1 MQVSAAAESS
11 DALSGSTYSGEV
23 YTFDGR
29 AFLPLGH
36 EHVLATRLTYG
47 WGTGQPRPFVLGGS
61 RSTEGAALPLDPAV
75 LNSPFDQRRLA
86 LRGYDSG
93 LAGLVGRRMFTGSVE
108 WRFPVSRIERGF
120 MAPPVGL
127 SQVYGSMFAE
137 TGDAWDNGRHP
148 DNTYSDAGLEAHA
161 DVVLFY
167 QMLLHLRLGY
177 AYGFADNGGN
187 HVYLQLGSSF

>member
-1 MQVSAAAESS
+1 VQLSVAAETS
-11 DALSGSTYSGEV
+11 DALSGSSYGGEV

-29 AFLPLGH
+29 AFLPLGG

-47 WGTGQPRPFVLGGS
+47 WGTSDPRPFVLGGS
-61 RSTEGAALPLDPAV
+61 PSAEGAALPLDPAV
-75 LNSPFDQRRLA
+75 LNSPFDQRRFA

-93 LAGLVGRRMFTGSVE
+93 LAGLSGRRMFTGSAE
-108 WRFPVSRIERGF
+108 WRFPIRRIERGF
-120 MAPPVGL
+120 MAPPIGL
-127 SQVYGSMFAE
+127 NQVYGSLFAE
-137 TGDAWDNGRHP
+137 TGDAWNNGRHP
-148 DNTYSDAGLEAHA
+148 DNTYTDAGLEAHA

-177 AYGFADNGGN
+177 AHGFADNGGN